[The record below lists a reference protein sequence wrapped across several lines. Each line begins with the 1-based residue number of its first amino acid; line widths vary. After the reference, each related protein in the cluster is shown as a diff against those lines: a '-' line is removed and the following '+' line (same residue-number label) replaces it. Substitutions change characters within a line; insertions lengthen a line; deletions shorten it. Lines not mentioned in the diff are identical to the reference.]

1 MNLPTKITIARII
14 LIPFFVAAYMI
25 DFPFHNLVATGIFIV
40 ASLTDWLDGYIA
52 RKYNMVTTIGKFL
65 DPIADKVLVSSAL
78 ILASTIE
85 NVFQIYIIIATII
98 IIAREL
104 VVTCFRTI
112 AASKN
117 VVLAADKIG
126 KAKTATQLV
135 GLSFYLAYPAFEL
148 ISALASEIILIIG
161 FSFLMIATLLT
172 IVSACNYIIRNAGVF
187 KDEKIEEEAVKKS
200 E

>member
-1 MNLPTKITIARII
+1 MNLPTKITTIRII

-25 DFPFHNLVATGIFIV
+25 DFPFHNLVATGIFII

-52 RKYNMVTTIGKFL
+52 RKYNLVTTIGKFL

-78 ILASTIE
+78 ILVSTLVNE
-85 NVFQIYIIIATII
+85 FQIYIIIATII

-117 VVLAADKIG
+117 VILAADKIG
-126 KAKTATQLV
+126 KAKTATQLI
-135 GLSFYLAYPAFEL
+135 GLSFYLAYPAFTT
-148 ISALASEIILIIG
+148 ISNVILIIG
-161 FSFLMIATLLT
+161 FAFLMLATVLT
-172 IVSACNYIIRNAGVF
+172 IVSAFNYIIRNASVF
-187 KDEKIEEEAVKKS
+187 KDEKVVNES